1 MQPRSRPCANNF
13 SGRTEPVAHVASGL
27 CNAESAAAALAADRP
42 ALVWRKVVADT
53 QTPVGAALKLFE
65 QERGDF
71 LLESV
76 EGGEVR
82 GRYSLL
88 GLDPDLV
95 FRAQGNVAA
104 INSAWR
110 HDRDAFTDCPGGA
123 LEELRALVE
132 RCRID
137 VPAELP
143 PALAC
148 LVGYFGYETIGLV
161 EKLPR
166 APASPL
172 ALPDML
178 FVRPTVL
185 LVFDNLGDELFC
197 IAPLWAG
204 DAAPTA
210 AIADAE
216 ERIDEVLRKLAG
228 PAPAEPRASAL
239 PDMALSPVTA
249 ADDYAANVARAKEYI
264 AAGDIFQVVLAQRFT
279 CPFPLPPISLYRAL
293 RRVNPSPFL
302 YFLDLPGFA
311 VVGSSPEILVR
322 VRGAPG
328 SPKEVTIRP
337 IAGTRPRG
345 ATPEA
350 DRAAEASLLAD
361 PKERAEHLMLLD
373 LGRNDVGRVAKQAT
387 VEVTDSFTV
396 ERYSHVMH
404 IVSNVVGQLDPT
416 HDTLDAMFAG
426 FPAGTVSGA
435 PKIRACEIIAGLEP
449 ETRGAY
455 AGGVGYFAP
464 DGSVDSCIVLRTGVL
479 KDGMLHVQAGAGIV
493 ADSEAEYEQRE
504 CEAKASALLA
514 AAREAARIAQEPGF
528 GQ

>member
-1 MQPRSRPCANNF
+1 MARLPEN
-13 SGRTEPVAHVASGL
+13 H
-27 CNAESAAAALAADRP
+27 AEALSALEAGRP
-42 ALVWRKVVADT
+42 ALVWRRMIADT
-53 QTPVGAALKLFE
+53 ETPVGAAAKLMVAG
-65 QERGDF
+65 RGDF

-88 GLDPDLV
+88 GIDPDLV
-95 FRAQGNVAA
+95 FRATGAA
-104 INSAWR
+104 CEINRIWR
-110 HDRDAFTDCPGGA
+110 HDRHAFA
-123 LEELRALVE
+123 SLERDSLSELRALIAA
-132 RCRID
+132 CRID
-137 VPAELP
+137 VPAGLP
-143 PALAC
+143 SALAC

-166 APASPL
+166 APQSEL

-178 FVRPTVL
+178 FARPGL
-185 LVFDNLGDELFC
+185 ILVSDRLSDELFAV
-197 IAPLWAG
+197 APVWPENGAPAYAL
-204 DAAPTA
+204 DAAG
-210 AIADAE
+210 
-216 ERIDEVLRKLAG
+216 ERIDEALRKLAQTAA
-228 PAPAEPRASAL
+228 PAAPAEL
-239 PDMALSPVTA
+239 PAEPMLTSTMTPA
-249 ADDYAANVARAKEYI
+249 DYARMVAKAKDYI

-279 CPFPLPPISLYRAL
+279 CPFPLPPFALYRAL
-293 RRVNPSPFL
+293 RRINPSPFL

-322 VRGAPG
+322 VRNG
-328 SPKEVTIRP
+328 EVTIRP

-345 ATPEA
+345 ATPEL

-373 LGRNDVGRVAKQAT
+373 LGRNDVGRVAAAGS
-387 VEVTDSFTV
+387 VEVTESYTV

-404 IVSNVVGQLDPT
+404 IVSNVIGRLDT
-416 HDTLDAMFAG
+416 ARHDALDALFAG

-435 PKIRACEIIAGLEP
+435 PKIRACEIIAELEP

-464 DGSVDSCIVLRTGVL
+464 DGAVDSCIVLRTGIV
-479 KDGMLHVQAGAGIV
+479 KDGTLHVQAGAGIV
-493 ADSEAEYEQRE
+493 ADSDAAYEQRE
-504 CEAKASALLA
+504 CEAKAGALIA
-514 AAREAARIAQEPGF
+514 AAREAVRVAGEPGF